1 MAKRGDRRTVVGKV
15 FSSKMNK
22 TISIRCDRRIKHPL
36 YGKYLKRSTVYKA
49 HDEDNQAGEGDTVEI
64 METRPLSKTKR
75 WRLVRVLE
83 KAPQGMRS

>member
-15 FSSKMNK
+15 SSSKMNK
-22 TISIRCDRRIKHPL
+22 TISVRCGRRLKHPL
-36 YGKYLKRSTVYKA
+36 YGKYLKRSTDYKA

-64 METRPLSKTKR
+64 METRPLSKSKR

-83 KAPQGMRS
+83 KAPQGMSS